1 MTYNNR
7 IIIFSGIFFS
17 FFGSSL
23 CSQNLSMPSENYK
36 ETYIAFDSLLG
47 MENLE
52 ISSGVEYIERHRMLN
67 EKHKFFQ
74 SFDFQ
79 KGTVFY
85 DGQPYFNIN
94 MKYNV
99 VDDVVLVQLQN
110 KGAQNII
117 QLYSS
122 KLDGF
127 KFRDRLFV
135 NVSEGDGLPV
145 QGIFEVIFEDSGDKI
160 LKKHLLKEKKILEK
174 KLLHYEFEA
183 DKPEYFFFHEGEI
196 QEMNIKNL
204 VNIFPQQKEE
214 IRKYFRKH
222 RKNLKNDPDSYLINL
237 YQDLIKEG
245 ISE

>member
-1 MTYNNR
+1 MIYKNR
-7 IIIFSGIFFS
+7 LKFFAGIFFS

-23 CSQNLSMPSENYK
+23 CSQNLSIPSENYK
-36 ETYIAFDSLLG
+36 ETYIAFDNLLV

-85 DGQPYFNIN
+85 DGQPYFNIDL
-94 MKYNV
+94 KYNI
-99 VDDVVLVQLQN
+99 VDDVVLVQFQN

-127 KFRDRLFV
+127 RLRDRLFV
-135 NVSEGDGLPV
+135 NLSEEDGLPA
-145 QGIFEVIFEDSGDKI
+145 QRIFEVIFEDSGDKI

-183 DKPEYFFFHEGEI
+183 DEPEYFFFHRGELR
-196 QEMNIKNL
+196 EMNIQNL
-204 VNIFPQQKEE
+204 VNSFPEQKEE